1 MNAPTQAKNASVF
14 RIDSFAVPAEA
25 REAFMAQVRDTKDF
39 LDQQQGCLQNLVLE
53 HHSGAQRFNV
63 VTVVEWESEAA
74 FASAKTA
81 MMEKRGMSGFDPA
94 QFLSALGI
102 EANMSNYAAV
112 P

>member
-1 MNAPTQAKNASVF
+1 MSALAQAKNKSVF

-25 REAFMAQVRDTKDF
+25 REAFMAQIRDTKNF
-39 LDQQQGCLQNLVLE
+39 LDEQQGCLQNLVLE
-53 HHSGAQRFNV
+53 HHSGAHRFNV
-63 VTVVEWESEAA
+63 VTVVEWESEVA
-74 FASAKTA
+74 FASAKAA
-81 MMEKRGMSGFDPA
+81 MMEKRRTTGLDPS